1 MTDTAARPQLR
12 PPAVPLWVSI
22 GLIPIV
28 NLVLALLVSGLVVM
42 VIGENPLDAVGYLV
56 SGAFGYHSPT
66 GYTLHSPTHSVF
78 PALAVALASP
88 CGLLTPPAAGRPP
101 LAG

>member
-42 VIGENPLDAVGYLV
+42 VIGENPLDAVGSTVY
-56 SGAFGYHSPT
+56 GAFGHQSAP
-66 GYTLHSPTHSVF
+66 GYTLYSATNFVF
-78 PALAVALASP
+78 TGLPVAIAHHF
-88 CGLLTPPAAGRPP
+88 GLFNTRGE
-101 LAG
+101 GGTDES